1 MAATDTVQEFFQ
13 AYRDHDVDGMVDLCT
28 DSSAFRYVPFE
39 VWLRQRVVRANE
51 RVRTVGKPLWTALID
66 AFPDLTNEI
75 SSLSADEEGNVA
87 VEVTIGG
94 TQAKD
99 FGAIRGQGGRYDLPH
114 LFLFHVDDEDR
125 IDRIVAYWDTA
136 DWYEQLEK
144 VEVD

>member
-1 MAATDTVQEFFQ
+1 MAATDTVEAFFE
-13 AYRDHDVDGMVDLCT
+13 AYRDHDVDRMVDLCT
-28 DSSAFRYVPFE
+28 ESAAFRYVPFE
-39 VWLRQRVVRANE
+39 VWLRQRVIRADE

-75 SSLSADEEGNVA
+75 TSISADDSGNVA

-99 FGAIRGQGGRYDLPH
+99 FGAIRSQGARYDLPH
-114 LFLFHVDDEDR
+114 VFLFHVDDDR
-125 IDRIVAYWDTA
+125 IDRMVAYWDTA
-136 DWYEQLEK
+136 DWYEQLGK